1 MSPDL
6 VVRGVARPVVAGV
19 IGVLALSG
27 CGGSPRSDDPVD
39 GASKSASP
47 STSSSPTTTA
57 SETPSGTPAT
67 SADDAEIARVA
78 TGYLGAVN
86 TRNANEAMKYTCP
99 GRNVDFSTLPP
110 DVSYKVSGPP
120 VVTGDSA
127 TITARSSA
135 GKPRTTFIMPLR
147 RSGKGWCL
155 SG

>member
-6 VVRGVARPVVAGV
+6 VARGVARLVAAGV
-19 IGVLALSG
+19 IGALALSG
-27 CGGSPRSDDPVD
+27 CGGSQPKAEDSET
-39 GASKSASP
+39 A
-47 STSSSPTTTA
+47 TA
-57 SETPSGTPAT
+57 SETPSATASETPSETAT
-67 SADDAEIARVA
+67 GADDAQIAKVA
-78 TGYLGAVN
+78 TGYLDAVN
-86 TRNANEAMKYTCP
+86 TRNENEAKKYTCP

-147 RSGKGWCL
+147 RSGDGWCL